1 MSGALRVR
9 MQIFLPSRY
18 AACTR
23 ELHIY
28 RIVQEA
34 MHNILK
40 HSRASSANTVL
51 DYCDHQFECTI
62 KNNGVGYDDRD
73 TYLLTSTKPKLME
86 QEKQSIKIAIAD
98 DHVLF
103 RSGLAGIVN
112 NFDNCSIL
120 FEAGN
125 GTELIKYIKAGLQ
138 PDLILLDLNM
148 PEMDGF
154 ATSKWLQNNQPQ
166 IHVLMVT
173 MYDTELTMIRLLQAG
188 VKGFLKKDVTTSE
201 LKFAIYNIMQYGYYY
216 TNNTTGKLINLFR
229 KSQEHS
235 AMVKSSLSDLELR
248 FLKFTC
254 TDLTYKEI
262 ANEMNLNPRA
272 VDNLR
277 DNLFEKLEVKSRV
290 GLAMYAI
297 RHCIH
302 TF

>member
-1 MSGALRVR
+1 
-9 MQIFLPSRY
+9 
-18 AACTR
+18 
-23 ELHIY
+23 
-28 RIVQEA
+28 
-34 MHNILK
+34 
-40 HSRASSANTVL
+40 
-51 DYCDHQFECTI
+51 
-62 KNNGVGYDDRD
+62 
-73 TYLLTSTKPKLME
+73 ME
-86 QEKQSIKIAIAD
+86 QEKQQIRIAIAD

-103 RSGLAGIVN
+103 RSGVAGIVN
-112 NFDNCSIL
+112 NFDNCTII

-125 GTELIKYIKAGLQ
+125 GNELIRFISAGLI
-138 PDLILLDLNM
+138 PDLVLLDLNM

-154 ATSKWLQNNQPQ
+154 ATSKWLHNHHPKIN
-166 IHVLMVT
+166 VLMVT
-173 MYDTELTMIRLLQAG
+173 MYDTELTMIRLLQTG

-201 LKFAIYNIMQYGYYY
+201 LRFAINNIMQFGYYY

-235 AMVKSSLSDLELR
+235 AMVKSTLSDLELK
-248 FLKFTC
+248 FLNYTC

>member
-1 MSGALRVR
+1 
-9 MQIFLPSRY
+9 
-18 AACTR
+18 
-23 ELHIY
+23 
-28 RIVQEA
+28 
-34 MHNILK
+34 
-40 HSRASSANTVL
+40 
-51 DYCDHQFECTI
+51 
-62 KNNGVGYDDRD
+62 
-73 TYLLTSTKPKLME
+73 ME
-86 QEKQSIKIAIAD
+86 QEKQTIRIAIAD
-98 DHVLF
+98 DHSLF

-112 NFDNCSIL
+112 NFDNCSVI
-120 FEAGN
+120 FEAAN
-125 GTELIKYIKAGLQ
+125 GTELIRFINAGLI
-138 PDLILLDLNM
+138 PDLVLLDLNM

-154 ATSKWLQNNQPQ
+154 TAAKWLQQNQPSV
-166 IHVLMVT
+166 HVLMVT
-173 MYDTELTMIRLLQAG
+173 MYDTELTMIRLLQSG
-188 VKGFLKKDVTTSE
+188 VKGFLKKDVSTSE
-201 LKFAIYNIMQYGYYY
+201 LKFAIHNIMQYGYYY

-235 AMVKSSLSDLELR
+235 AMMKSSLNDTE
-248 FLKFTC
+248 LKFLNYTC